1 MSRILRRLASML
13 FVVWGVVTLTFL
25 INYAL
30 PGDPARAIAGP
41 QARPADLR
49 KIREQLGL
57 ARPLHV
63 QYGLFLSR
71 LVHVSFDRQ
80 LPETASAKDAPHASC
95 STFGPVHLDLGMS
108 YQKRQPVGKLLG
120 DRLPATLLLALA
132 ATFVQVAI
140 GVTTGVLAALRR
152 GTVVDT
158 GIVTLTLVGISAP
171 TFVIGIALQYV
182 LAYRLQWL
190 PLDGYGQTFGE
201 RLFHVFLPALTLGL
215 YGAAYYTRLVRDEVL
230 TQEREDYART
240 ALAKGASHTRV
251 LLVHVLRNAIVPLV
265 TVVGLDLGAL
275 VGGAI
280 VTEKLFRWPG
290 VGRLA
295 IDAVAERDGPVILG
309 TVLLGSV
316 AVVVASL
323 VVDAS
328 YGLLDPRARRK
339 SS

>member
-1 MSRILRRLASML
+1 MKAALRRLAAMI
-13 FVVWGVVTLTFL
+13 FVVWGVVSLTFL

-41 QARPADLR
+41 QARPSDLR

-57 ARPLHV
+57 GRPLYA
-63 QYGLFLSR
+63 QYGRFLGR
-71 LVHVSFDRQ
+71 LVHPSFAFGGEPSR
-80 LPETASAKDAPHASC
+80 HAAC
-95 STFGPVHLDLGMS
+95 STFGPVHVDLGMS
-108 YQKRQPVGKLLG
+108 YQKRQPVGRLLG
-120 DRLPATLLLALA
+120 ERLPATLLLALA

-140 GVTTGVLAALRR
+140 GVATGTFAALRR

-182 LAYRLQWL
+182 FAYQLRWL

-201 RLFHVFLPALTLGL
+201 RLLHVALPALTLGL

-230 TQEREDYART
+230 TQEREDYVRT
-240 ALAKGASHTRV
+240 ALAKGASRGRV
-251 LLVHVLRNAIVPLV
+251 LVIHVLRNALVPLV
-265 TVVGLDLGAL
+265 TVIGLDLGAL

-323 VVDAS
+323 LVDAS
-328 YGLLDPRARRK
+328 YGLLDPRGRK
-339 SS
+339 RS